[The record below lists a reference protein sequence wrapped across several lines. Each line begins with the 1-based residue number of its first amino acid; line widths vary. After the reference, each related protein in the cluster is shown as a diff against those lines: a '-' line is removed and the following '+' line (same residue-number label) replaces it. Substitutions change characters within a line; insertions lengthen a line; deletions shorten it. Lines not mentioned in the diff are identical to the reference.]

1 MDLSEEQKKK
11 VEEALRTIW
20 RDYEEGNSV
29 ISDKLDTLQTRV
41 DELPAFVQETNKRF
55 EEVTSIK
62 NKKDVVFLIVAT
74 ALQITRQL
82 VIDQYKNRPTDQEAA
97 NSTLGHNNDE
107 TSNRHRRYYA
117 TIEEMETNPVPFDC
131 FKKERGVARDP
142 NRNPSLSGFNHRFK
156 ALGHDPVLGLIFGT
170 ANTMTNTVTVA
181 NGGLSLST
189 YHVHTGIGHRLDTTF
204 PIDKIDAKAST
215 ALMFEKIAE
224 RIKAEGIAPLA
235 VALKKTIIHQLS
247 DVTTKQS
254 LPIPFLSYISPNLA
268 RLSSKIGIDQLNL
281 KLFAKEASLSILINQ
296 IINLVHTWAFN
307 ETTDVSPE
315 LYKARTI
322 KILNYS
328 NLFATSSNLLI
339 AFVRAAMGD
348 EKAFNKIDYGGTVV
362 TFYHL
367 LNDPITIAKI
377 QEQFLL
383 SNIEK
388 HFEI

>member
-1 MDLSEEQKKK
+1 MELTEEQRKK
-11 VEEALRTIW
+11 VEEALRSMW
-20 RDYEEGNSV
+20 RDYEDGNNNTR
-29 ISDKLDTLQTRV
+29 DKLDTLQTKV
-41 DELPAFVQETNKRF
+41 DELPAFVEETNKRF

-62 NKKDVVFLIVAT
+62 NKKDVIFLIVAT

-97 NSTLGHNNDE
+97 KSTLGHNNDE

-117 TIEEMETNPVPFDC
+117 TIEEMESNPVPFDC
-131 FKKERGVARDP
+131 FRKEAGIAGDP
-142 NRNPSLSGFNHRFK
+142 NRNPALSGFNHRFK

-224 RIKAEGIAPLA
+224 RIKAEGITPLA

-254 LPIPFLSYISPNLA
+254 LPIPFLSIISPNMA
-268 RLSSKIGIDQLNL
+268 RVSAAIGIDQLNL

-296 IINLVHTWAFN
+296 IISLVHTWAYD
-307 ETTDVSPE
+307 ETTDVSLE
-315 LYKARTI
+315 LYKARTV
-322 KILNYS
+322 KILYYS

-348 EKAFNKIDYGGTVV
+348 ERAFNKIDYGGTAV

-377 QEQFLL
+377 QEEFLL

-388 HFEI
+388 HFEL

>member
-1 MDLSEEQKKK
+1 MELSEEQRRK
-11 VEEALRTIW
+11 VEETLRTMW
-20 RDYEEGNSV
+20 RDYEDGNNKTK
-29 ISDKLDTLQTRV
+29 DKLDTLQSRV
-41 DELPAFVQETNKRF
+41 DELPAFVEETNKRF

-62 NKKDVVFLIVAT
+62 NKKDVIFLIVAT

-107 TSNRHRRYYA
+107 TSNRHHRYYA

-131 FKKERGVARDP
+131 FRKETGIAGDP

-181 NGGLSLST
+181 NGGFSLST

-204 PIDKIDAKAST
+204 LIDKIDAKAST
-215 ALMFEKIAE
+215 VLMFEKIAE
-224 RIKAEGIAPLA
+224 RIKEEGITPLA

-254 LPIPFLSYISPNLA
+254 LPIPFLSIISPNMA
-268 RLSSKIGIDQLNL
+268 RVTSAIGIDQLNL
-281 KLFAKEASLSILINQ
+281 KLFAKEASLSMLINQ
-296 IINLVHTWAFN
+296 IITLVHTWAFD
-307 ETTDVSPE
+307 ETTDVSLE
-315 LYKARTI
+315 LYKARTV
-322 KILNYS
+322 KILYYS
-328 NLFATSSNLLI
+328 NQFATSSNLLI

-348 EKAFNKIDYGGTVV
+348 ERAFNKIDYGGTVV

-377 QEQFLL
+377 QEEFLL
-383 SNIEK
+383 SNIDK
-388 HFEI
+388 HFEL

>member
-1 MDLSEEQKKK
+1 MELSEEQRRK
-11 VEEALRTIW
+11 VEETLRTMW
-20 RDYEEGNSV
+20 RDYEDGNNKTK
-29 ISDKLDTLQTRV
+29 DKLDTLQSRV
-41 DELPAFVQETNKRF
+41 DELPAFVEETNKRF

-62 NKKDVVFLIVAT
+62 NKKDVIFLIVAT

-107 TSNRHRRYYA
+107 TSNRHHRYYA

-131 FKKERGVARDP
+131 FRKETGIAGDP

-181 NGGLSLST
+181 NGGFSLST
-189 YHVHTGIGHRLDTTF
+189 YHVHTGSGHRLDTTF
-204 PIDKIDAKAST
+204 LIDKIDAKAST
-215 ALMFEKIAE
+215 VLMFEKIAE
-224 RIKAEGIAPLA
+224 RIKEEGITPLA

-254 LPIPFLSYISPNLA
+254 LPIPFLSIISPNMA
-268 RLSSKIGIDQLNL
+268 RVTSAIGIDQLNL
-281 KLFAKEASLSILINQ
+281 KLFAKEASLSMLINQ
-296 IINLVHTWAFN
+296 IITLVHTWAFD
-307 ETTDVSPE
+307 ETTDVSLE
-315 LYKARTI
+315 LYKARTV
-322 KILNYS
+322 KILYYS
-328 NLFATSSNLLI
+328 NQFATSSNLLI

-348 EKAFNKIDYGGTVV
+348 ERAFNKIDYGGTVV

-377 QEQFLL
+377 QEEFLL
-383 SNIEK
+383 SNIDK
-388 HFEI
+388 HFEL